1 MGVLNLLKVLN
12 NTRIG
17 YCKVLMV
24 AQFFSLSLKPNVLD
38 VWLDEG
44 GRKMVESN
52 KISIDYPLN

>member
-1 MGVLNLLKVLN
+1 MGVLNLLKVVN

-17 YCKVLMV
+17 YCKVWKV

-52 KISIDYPLN
+52 KSSIDYPLN